1 MDNSKI
7 IQVLEANERR
17 LVGLMEEANPAT
29 SDYTTMMENL
39 IRSRSLAA
47 ALQRHPNPYVMPEM
61 MNVDPEAAKQQK
73 EDAIKSVISAAKKAK
88 TNKPTEELKTEEP
101 KAEQA
106 DGGRAAEGDEAD
118 ADTETAPE
126 PQPGGDVKPCPKPE
140 HKLTK
145 AEVRTAL
152 SAYANAGADVATV
165 MQGMGYAKLSDV
177 PEDKYP
183 ELLEAAKKAVQ

>member
-7 IQVLEANERR
+7 IQVLEANERQ

-47 ALQRHPNPYVMPEM
+47 ALQRHPDPYVMPEV

-88 TNKPTEELKTEEP
+88 ASKPAPEP
-101 KAEQA
+101 VPEQA

-118 ADTETAPE
+118 ADTEPSPE
-126 PQPGGDVKPCPKPE
+126 PKTEPEIKPCPKPE

>member
-7 IQVLEANERR
+7 IQVLEANERQ

-47 ALQRHPNPYVMPEM
+47 ALQRHPDPY
-61 MNVDPEAAKQQK
+61 VDPEAAKQQK
-73 EDAIKSVISAAKKAK
+73 EEAIKSVISAAKKAK
-88 TNKPTEELKTEEP
+88 AGKPVEEP

-106 DGGRAAEGDEAD
+106 DGGMAAEGDEAN
-118 ADTETAPE
+118 ADTETTPE
-126 PQPGGDVKPCPKPE
+126 PKAESEIKPCPKPE

-177 PEDKYP
+177 PEDRYE
-183 ELLEAAKKAVQ
+183 ELLAAAKKAVQ